1 MKELEPESKKD
12 ATVRK
17 VIQST
22 ATPIGMEQLHAMP
35 TNELVKMLMS
45 PELVKPVNAMLRQ
58 QIIKLLQEREGNAFV
73 QRLLGK
79 PAPGKS
85 P

>member
-1 MKELEPESKKD
+1 MKEPEHETKKES
-12 ATVRK
+12 TVRK

-22 ATPIGMEQLHAMP
+22 AAPKGMEQLHAMS

-45 PELVKPVNAMLRQ
+45 PELAKPVDAVLRQ

-73 QRLLGK
+73 QRLIGK
-79 PAPGKS
+79 PGSGKS

>member
-1 MKELEPESKKD
+1 MKELEPESKKE

-22 ATPIGMEQLHAMP
+22 SPPQSLDQLHAMS
-35 TNELVKMLMS
+35 TDELVKILMS
-45 PELVKPVNAMLRQ
+45 HKLAKPANVVLRQ
-58 QIIKLLQEREGNAFV
+58 QIIKILQEREGNAFV
-73 QRLLGK
+73 QRLIGK